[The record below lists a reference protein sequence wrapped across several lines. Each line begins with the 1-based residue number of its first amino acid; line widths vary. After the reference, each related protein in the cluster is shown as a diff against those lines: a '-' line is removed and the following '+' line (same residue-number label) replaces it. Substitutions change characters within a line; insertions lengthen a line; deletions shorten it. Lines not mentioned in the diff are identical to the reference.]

1 MFLAIFA
8 RRTSWK
14 PKDKFYV
21 PREIPVLQRT
31 SCLALYL
38 QCAQQW
44 AKQTMVLVVAYQPTS
59 SKPLPSTRKPE
70 AQFVPQSQESKKIRT
85 VQPKR
90 NGWNYTRAKNQSAYL
105 WQR

>member
-14 PKDKFYV
+14 PKDNFYV
-21 PREIPVLQRT
+21 PQEIPVPQRT
-31 SCLALYL
+31 SCLVLYL
-38 QCAQQW
+38 QRKQQW
-44 AKQTMVLVVAYQPTS
+44 AKQAMVLVVAYQPTS
-59 SKPLPSTRKPE
+59 SIPLPSTRKPE
-70 AQFVPQSQESKKIRT
+70 AQFVPQSLESKKIRT

-90 NGWNYTRAKNQSAYL
+90 NGWNYTTAKSQSAYL